1 MKALL
6 ITIGI
11 IVAIVIIS
19 VIAAISIRNGL
30 IERDEGVKA
39 AWSQIDTQLQRRA
52 DLIPNL
58 VNTVK
63 GYAAHEEKI
72 FTEIADARSRLL
84 AAKGPA
90 AKAEAGAMVESALGR
105 LLAIAENYPTLK
117 ANENFIRLQDELAGT
132 ENRISV
138 ARTRYNDTARE
149 FNASIR
155 KFPGSLFASGLG
167 RRKEA
172 RRSRSR
178 PPCSSEPDSP
188 EGVSHVEIHPL
199 FPDLR
204 RSSVA
209 RSRIPGAGP
218 GNPAPVRK
226 NRRSGAGAAGAGA
239 RHRRRAG
246 EA

>member
-39 AWSQIDTQLQRRA
+39 AWSQIDTQLQRRT

-167 RRKEA
+167 L
-172 RRSRSR
+172 S
-178 PPCSSEPDSP
+178 PSEYFQPP
-188 EGVSHVEIHPL
+188 EGSAAVQKP
-199 FPDLR
+199 
-204 RSSVA
+204 
-209 RSRIPGAGP
+209 
-218 GNPAPVRK
+218 PAVQF
-226 NRRSGAGAAGAGA
+226 
-239 RHRRRAG
+239 
-246 EA
+246 

>member
-63 GYAAHEEKI
+63 GYASHEEDV
-72 FTEIADARSRLL
+72 FTAVADARTALSG
-84 AAKGPA
+84 AKTVD
-90 AKAEAGAMVESALGR
+90 ELNSAQSQLDSAVSR
-105 LLAIAENYPTLK
+105 LLAIAESYPDLK
-117 ANENFIRLQDELAGT
+117 ANENFINLQDELAGT

-138 ARTRYNDTARE
+138 ARQDYNDAAKEYNTKIQS
-149 FNASIR
+149 FPASIIA
-155 KFPGSLFASGLG
+155 GLFHFEKADYFTATA
-167 RRKEA
+167 EA
-172 RRSRSR
+172 AT
-178 PPCSSEPDSP
+178 
-188 EGVSHVEIHPL
+188 V
-199 FPDLR
+199 
-204 RSSVA
+204 
-209 RSRIPGAGP
+209 
-218 GNPAPVRK
+218 PAVDFGK
-226 NRRSGAGAAGAGA
+226 
-239 RHRRRAG
+239 
-246 EA
+246 

>member
-72 FTEIADARSRLL
+72 FTEIADAAARLPG
-84 AAKGPA
+84 GP
-90 AKAEAGAMVESALGR
+90 KGR
-105 LLAIAENYPTLK
+105 L
-117 ANENFIRLQDELAGT
+117 
-132 ENRISV
+132 
-138 ARTRYNDTARE
+138 
-149 FNASIR
+149 R
-155 KFPGSLFASGLG
+155 KP
-167 RRKEA
+167 K
-172 RRSRSR
+172 
-178 PPCSSEPDSP
+178 PEPWS
-188 EGVSHVEIHPL
+188 
-199 FPDLR
+199 
-204 RSSVA
+204 
-209 RSRIPGAGP
+209 
-218 GNPAPVRK
+218 
-226 NRRSGAGAAGAGA
+226 NRRSAGCWPSP
-239 RHRRRAG
+239 RIIRP
-246 EA
+246 